1 MIVLSMPFF
10 FSSRSKSPESPSK
23 ARIRVLMVCMGNI
36 CRSPTAEAVLRR
48 KLVAAGLGDDVEVDS
63 AGTHA
68 YHEGSPPD
76 ERSQNVAAKR
86 GYELGQLRARR
97 VKPQDYQVFD
107 LLLAMDWDNL
117 AMLEQDCPSDQQI
130 RRKLRRL
137 TEFVPPQ
144 SSHAGAQT
152 VPDPYYGGPAGFEF
166 VLDLVEHA
174 CDGLVEH
181 LRQELVG
188 SVTPRA

>member
-1 MIVLSMPFF
+1 
-10 FSSRSKSPESPSK
+10 
-23 ARIRVLMVCMGNI
+23 MGNI

-48 KLVAAGLGDDVEVDS
+48 KLEDAGLADLVEVDS

-68 YHEGSPPD
+68 YHVGGPPD
-76 ERSQNVAAKR
+76 DRAQETASKR
-86 GYELGQLRARR
+86 GYHMKHLRARR
-97 VKPQDYQVFD
+97 VQTQDFLQFD

-117 AMLEQDCPSDQQI
+117 AILEENCPGDAEI
-130 RRKLRRL
+130 RRKLKRL

-144 SSHAGAQT
+144 SPHAGAQT

-166 VLDLVEHA
+166 VLDLVEAA

-181 LRQELVG
+181 LRQVVA
-188 SVTPRA
+188 SVASPP